1 MIDCNELPWQTRAE
15 AAERT
20 VDVLKRRLRAIDAGE
35 EKTVIQRRLES
46 AHRRVV
52 ENDRRRAI
60 SELRNSELQR
70 YSARLERE
78 VATRTEQIRTI
89 LDHVSAGFLLIGPSL
104 TIEQG
109 WSRSCELLLASPA
122 LGRTPLARALRWND
136 VKSADF
142 EASAEQ
148 VFDDILPEELT
159 TAQLPPRAEISGRVL
174 HLEYSVVRVGGAVA
188 RILVTITDVTAQAA
202 AERDARRHR
211 VLVQILTQREAFR
224 MFVFDTRRMLSDAT
238 DAHDERD
245 DAWVRRAVHTI
256 KGNAAS
262 FGLDELAR
270 LCHEVEGAEIEREGL
285 ARISEALSGFL
296 TEHRD
301 VLGID
306 PSDEACNVYTL
317 SKRDIE
323 AIIAR
328 AGHHDERGIQQLLS
342 QIRSKPAGE
351 FVGPIR
357 AAVVRLSDRLSKDVD
372 FEVRGADVTLDPER
386 LGPVLR
392 CLPHLVR
399 NALDHGLEMPAER
412 GEKSTRGRLALNFAA
427 NDQGWSIEVVDDG
440 RGIDPRRVA
449 DAAVRRG
456 FLSVER
462 AATLTR
468 DEVMTLLTANGFST
482 VEEVTEI
489 SGRGVGLSAVREA
502 VEGLGGDM
510 VVESEVG
517 QGTTFRLQVP
527 RGDALARTGSDRR

>member
-1 MIDCNELPWQTRAE
+1 MNDLKELPWQTRAE
-15 AAERT
+15 AAERA
-20 VDVLKRRLRAIDAGE
+20 VDVLKRRIRAIDAGE

-46 AHRRVV
+46 AHRRAV

-70 YSARLERE
+70 YSARLEGE
-78 VATRTEQIRTI
+78 VAARTEQIRTI
-89 LDHVSAGFLLIGPSL
+89 LDHVSAGFLLVGPSL
-104 TIEQG
+104 AIEPG
-109 WSRSCELLLASPA
+109 WSRSCELLLASRA
-122 LGRTPLARALRWND
+122 LGGVPLARALGWAD
-136 VKSADF
+136 LKVADF
-142 EASAEQ
+142 EASAGQ
-148 VFDDILPEELT
+148 VFDDVLPEELT
-159 TAQLPPRAEISGRVL
+159 TAQLPPRAEVSGRVL

-188 RILVTITDVTAQAA
+188 RLLVTITDVTAQAA
-202 AERDARRHR
+202 AERDAHRHKT
-211 VLVQILTQREAFR
+211 LVQILTQREAFR
-224 MFVFDTRRMLSDAT
+224 LFVFDTRRMLADAA
-238 DAHDERD
+238 DALDERD

-262 FGLDELAR
+262 FGLDDLAH
-270 LCHEVEGAEIEREGL
+270 LCHEVEGGEISREGL
-285 ARISEALSGFL
+285 ASVSGALCRFL

-306 PSDEACNVYTL
+306 PCDEAGNVYTL
-317 SKRDIE
+317 SRHDLD
-323 AIIAR
+323 AIVAK
-328 AGHHDERGIQQLLS
+328 AGHHDARGVERILA

-357 AAVVRLSDRLSKDVD
+357 AAVLRLSDRLSKDVD
-372 FEVRGADVTLDPER
+372 FEVGGADVTLDPER

-399 NALDHGLEMPAER
+399 NALDHGLEVATER

-462 AATLTR
+462 AASLSR
-468 DEVMTLLTANGFST
+468 DEVLALLTAHGFST

-502 VEGLGGDM
+502 VERLGGDM

-517 QGTTFRLQVP
+517 VGTTFRLRVP
-527 RGDALARTGSDRR
+527 RARELARSA

>member
-1 MIDCNELPWQTRAE
+1 MNNRNELSWQTRAE

-20 VDVLKRRLRAIDAGE
+20 ADVLKRRIRAIDAGE
-35 EKTVIQRRLES
+35 EKTAIQRRLES
-46 AHRRVV
+46 AHRRAV

-70 YSARLERE
+70 YSARLETE
-78 VATRTEQIRTI
+78 VAARTEQIRTI

-104 TIEQG
+104 TIDPG
-109 WSRSCELLLASPA
+109 WSRSCELLLASRA
-122 LGRTPLARALRWND
+122 LGGAPIARVVGWSD
-136 VKSADF
+136 VKAADF
-142 EASAEQ
+142 EAAAGQ

-159 TAQLPPRAEISGRVL
+159 TAQLPPRAEVSGRVL

-188 RILVTITDVTAQAA
+188 RVLVTITDVTAQVA

-224 MFVFDTRRMLSDAT
+224 MFVFDTRRILSDAA
-238 DAHDERD
+238 DALDEHDE
-245 DAWVRRAVHTI
+245 AWVRRAVHTI

-262 FGLDELAR
+262 FGLDDLAQ
-270 LCHEVEGAEIEREGL
+270 LCHEVEGAPIGREGL
-285 ARISEALSGFL
+285 GRIASTLSTFL
-296 TEHRD
+296 TDHRD

-306 PSDEACNVYTL
+306 PFDEAGNVYTL

-323 AIIAR
+323 AIVAK
-328 AGHHDERGIQQLLS
+328 AGHHDERGVQQLLS

-357 AAVVRLSDRLSKDVD
+357 ATVLRLSDRLSKDVD
-372 FEVRGADVTLDPER
+372 FEVSGADVTLDPER

-412 GEKSTRGRLALNFAA
+412 GAKATRGRVSLNFAA

-440 RGIDPRRVA
+440 RGIDLRRVA

-462 AATLTR
+462 AASLSR
-468 DEVMTLLTANGFST
+468 DELLTLLTAHGFST

-517 QGTTFRLQVP
+517 RGTTFRLQVP
-527 RGDALARTGSDRR
+527 RTRELARSA